1 MLNNSLETPQ
11 PPKEMKFSEVSF
23 MSSGIGKSMTALT
36 MLFIKDSNGTKGKRP
51 FTGKVIAEQAFK
63 ILTEYT
69 ETGAYFIECRNS
81 LDYASA
87 YSCLVSLKSKGNSL
101 ICFLTALN
109 KSNML
114 SNEFLIN
121 TKGFVKE
128 INKQATSIYEHLKFV
143 VSTIEPQPLD
153 ETPF

>member
-63 ILTEYT
+63 ILTEYA

-81 LDYASA
+81 LDHTSA

-153 ETPF
+153 EAPF